1 MNDTTNTTYQ
11 KLFEEWFKD
20 GTHPE
25 ELLLGMPMSLKQAYS
40 EYYKEQI
47 NDRME
52 TRKPIN

>member
-1 MNDTTNTTYQ
+1 MNDTTSTTYQ